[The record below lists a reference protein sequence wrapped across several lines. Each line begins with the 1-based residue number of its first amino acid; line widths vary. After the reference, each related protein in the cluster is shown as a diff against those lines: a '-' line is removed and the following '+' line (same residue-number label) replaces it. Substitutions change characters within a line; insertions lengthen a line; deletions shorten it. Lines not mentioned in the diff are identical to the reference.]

1 MAFTVETMDSSI
13 PSAQATHDTDMPSK
27 EFVGYDQKGVTSIT
41 GSPLQKPDVK
51 QASTSEAQD
60 TDSTQEESVTLSPK
74 ISAIARKEAA
84 QRQREIALKR
94 REQDLSEKL
103 KKAERFDQLQ
113 AKFQAKDFSAAEEMG
128 MTHEEYTNYLIQK
141 QESADPKEER
151 YLRLEKQLADLKKQQ
166 EEVEVK
172 DYQANQTLW
181 KAEISRVVTEK
192 LDEFSTIKELGA
204 EDIVLRHINE
214 SFEEDGTELTAEEA
228 AKDIEDALL
237 ERAEK
242 FASVS
247 KVRSKFGEAPK
258 VLGAPRTSPKTI
270 TQDMTVTSKAVVRK
284 PFHLMSEAEQIAE
297 AYRRVQ
303 EQKQQ
308 MR

>member
-1 MAFTVETMDSSI
+1 MAFTIETMDSPI
-13 PSAQATHDTDMPSK
+13 PSAQNRDVELPTK
-27 EFVGYDQKGVTSIT
+27 EFIGYDPKGTMSIT
-41 GSPLQKPDVK
+41 GSPLVKPDVK
-51 QASTSEAQD
+51 QEPTTEAATEPSE
-60 TDSTQEESVTLSPK
+60 EETVTLSPK
-74 ISAIARKEAA
+74 VTALARKEAA

-94 REQDLSEKL
+94 REQDLADKL

-113 AKFQAKDFSAAEEMG
+113 AKFQAKDYSAAEEMG

-181 KAEISRVVTEK
+181 KAEISRVITEK
-192 LDEFSTIKELGA
+192 AEEFSTIKELKA
-204 EDIVLRHINE
+204 EDIVLKHIND
-214 SFEEDGTELTAEEA
+214 SFDEDGTELTAEEA
-228 AKDIEDALL
+228 AKEIEAALF

-247 KVRSKFGEAPK
+247 KVRSKLGEAPK
-258 VLGAPRTSPKTI
+258 VLGAPKTSPKTI
-270 TQDMTVTSKAVVRK
+270 TQDMTVTSTKSVRK

-303 EQKQQ
+303 EAKLQ
-308 MR
+308 R

>member
-1 MAFTVETMDSSI
+1 MAFTIETMDSPI
-13 PSAQATHDTDMPSK
+13 PSAQNRDVELPTK
-27 EFVGYDQKGVTSIT
+27 EFVGYDPKGTMSIT
-41 GSPLQKPDVK
+41 GSPLVKPDVK
-51 QASTSEAQD
+51 QEPTTEAA
-60 TDSTQEESVTLSPK
+60 TEPSAEETVTLSPK
-74 ISAIARKEAA
+74 VTALARKEAA

-94 REQDLSEKL
+94 REQDLADKL

-113 AKFQAKDFSAAEEMG
+113 AKFQAKDYSAAEEMG

-181 KAEISRVVTEK
+181 KAEILKVITDGADKFKS
-192 LDEFSTIKELGA
+192 IKKA
-204 EDIVLRHINE
+204 QAYDAVLNHIND
-214 SFEEDGTELTAEEA
+214 SFNEDGVELSAEEA
-228 AKDIEDALL
+228 ATEIEAALKERAKKFAALL
-237 ERAEK
+237 EDDEPAK
-242 FASVS
+242 
-247 KVRSKFGEAPK
+247 EAPK
-258 VLGAPRTSPKTI
+258 VLGAPKTSPKTI
-270 TQDMTVTSKAVVRK
+270 TQDMTVTSTKPVRK

-303 EQKQQ
+303 EAKLQ
-308 MR
+308 R